1 MKTEKK
7 KTLRGSILF
16 TVVCVMALLIIFLT
30 GTLALASAAGN
41 RAHRSYSVSQAN
53 YTARAAIASFT
64 EAMKRDE
71 RIVAAVQ
78 AVGSDPTVPA
88 LHPQVIIN
96 DKTLGEIGYIDS
108 HGDWIKDHIE
118 VTHVPNTGAYDYY
131 DKKGDGSY
139 GWYPV
144 DTVKITAT
152 CKVGKERETVSAYVQ
167 KAPSSQTVTNG
178 GGIQGLQ
185 EVGGNSFA
193 NGGLITG
200 GLGVGIG
207 DTVPGLHHFHNDTK
221 VETTLTYVNA
231 SLCGGTSSF
240 EIRVKKPDRATAE
253 KPYSQTV
260 IDGNLLMENNNF
272 IKLDYEM
279 TEDFTQKEVPYL
291 FINGMLTQD
300 QQSQLNLVTGNN
312 APFNVFIGTLNP
324 KGPVN
329 IQGDL
334 YLMDKNPH
342 DPSQDYTAEYMDSN
356 GNRNPSKD
364 VTGTKGV
371 NYFGLPGQDAKL
383 YAWATSVVQK
393 EETQFGSM
401 GGNIYCMGDL
411 ILCKATIHGDVRVE
425 GDCDV
430 EDVYDT
436 VIDGDLV
443 VHGNLTIKDEGK
455 LTVKGDI
462 YNGAGGGRTLKPGFS
477 YHENEVYP
485 DITVKDNYIFDNTPV
500 PESEGEYYKTLI
512 TQEGEGIDDL
522 TTIVNASQTKYKVDF
537 DGKPLFERDEEGNF
551 ITDSEGRVVGITSE
565 SDHTYYDADK
575 NEVEERDAR
584 GTYYS
589 KEGDTKRYTED
600 EAFEGQ
606 AKYKTYAAYKQ
617 PAYPTKM
624 QREYIWGEKDASG
637 VLTVTHPETKIIKT
651 LHEVREALNYDDE
664 GNYKTDIYHTSVPDE
679 FLPVSGDQDSLPYAY
694 VNGARN
700 GSDQLWSGGAITKS
714 CIIASKNPSNPNE
727 VFNVSEDIH
736 IKPLSEMWVVIKNV
750 NSNNHKIIVDRD
762 ATADGKVNFL
772 IVGANNFFDN
782 TSIITNEV
790 RNNMPVKYDKEWG
803 IEYYAA
809 PNAKLKM
816 QNQCMMVG
824 TFKAPEL
831 VIGCTD
837 QGPYTI
843 QYEDEYGHT
852 ENKNPVILGS
862 ALVSQVSPAVNK
874 FSVVN
879 SGNGGVG
886 NGGSSIDTA
895 LGRFEIKYLM
905 GV

>member
-78 AVGSDPTVPA
+78 AVGSDPSVPA

-131 DKKGDGSY
+131 DKKGDGNY

-193 NGGLITG
+193 NGALITG

-207 DTVPGLHHFHNDTK
+207 DTVPGLHHFHNGSK

-231 SLCGGTSSF
+231 SLCGGTSDF
-240 EIRVKKPDRATAE
+240 EIRVKKPDRPTAE

-260 IDGNLLMENNNF
+260 IDGNLLMENNSFVVLN
-272 IKLDYEM
+272 YEM
-279 TEDFTQKEVPYL
+279 TEDYTQKEVPYL

-300 QQSQLNLVTGNN
+300 QSSDLNLVRGNN

-324 KGPVN
+324 MGPVN

-342 DPSQDYTAEYMDSN
+342 DPSQDYTAEYMDRD

-371 NYFGLPGQDAKL
+371 NYFGRPGKGGQL
-383 YAWATSVVQK
+383 YAWVTSAVQK
-393 EETQFGSM
+393 QETQFGST

-411 ILCKATIHGDVRVE
+411 NLSQATVRGDVRVE
-425 GDCDV
+425 GDCKVDDNV
-430 EDVYDT
+430 T
-436 VIDGDLV
+436 IQGDLV
-443 VHGNLTIKDEGK
+443 VHGNLTINENKLKDI
-455 LTVKGDI
+455 VKGEI
-462 YNGAGGGRTLKPGFS
+462 YYGAGGGRTLKAGFS

-575 NEVEERDAR
+575 NEVEERDAK

-600 EAFEGQ
+600 EAYEGQ
-606 AKYKTYAAYKQ
+606 AKYKSYASYNQ

-624 QREYIWGEKDASG
+624 QREYIWGEKDESG
-637 VLTVTHPETKIIKT
+637 VFTVKHPETKIIKT

-664 GNYKTDIYHTSVPDE
+664 GNYKTDIYHTSVPDD

-694 VNGARN
+694 INGARN

-714 CIIASKNPSNPNE
+714 CIISNKENPTQQLTIT
-727 VFNVSEDIH
+727 EDIH
-736 IKPLSEMWVVIKNV
+736 IKPLSEMWVVIKNI

-762 ATADGKVNFL
+762 ATANGKVNFL
-772 IVGANNFFDN
+772 IVGKNNRLEN
-782 TSIITNEV
+782 TSIITSEV
-790 RNNMPVKYDKEWG
+790 YNNMPVKYDKEWG

-809 PNAKLKM
+809 PNAEL
-816 QNQCMMVG
+816 QLYNNCTLVG

-831 VIGCTD
+831 IIGCD
-837 QGPYTI
+837 NQGAYTI

-852 ENKNPVILGS
+852 DPKTPVVLGS
-862 ALVSQVSPAVNK
+862 ALVQKVTRAVNN
-874 FSVVN
+874 FSVIN

-886 NGGSSIDTA
+886 SGGSNIDTA